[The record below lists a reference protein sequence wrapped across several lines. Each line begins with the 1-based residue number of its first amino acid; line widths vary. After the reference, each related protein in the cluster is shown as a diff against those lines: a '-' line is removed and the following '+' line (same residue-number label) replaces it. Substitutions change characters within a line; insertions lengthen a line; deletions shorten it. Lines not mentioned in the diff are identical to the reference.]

1 MERRDGEVRR
11 GNRVHVRGR
20 RKGKG
25 VGGRGKGEVKRREE
39 K

>member
-1 MERRDGEVRR
+1 MERREGEVRR
-11 GNRVHVRGR
+11 GNRVYVRGR

>member
-1 MERRDGEVRR
+1 MERREGEVRR

-25 VGGRGKGEVKRREE
+25 GSEKKGGEVR
-39 K
+39 